1 VEAALRV
8 PGDFDLEKVVDEYL
22 VKRGSG
28 SLQHLLGGVASRK
41 EQIDS
46 SVVLT
51 KFAGQQMEQRVYWI
65 PTGIMLRRGEP
76 AVAFA
81 VLTGDMLFVDRIA
94 YHFVRPRVGQGFV
107 FRTGHIESPDM
118 QAPRGSGRQ
127 VDQYYIKRLV
137 GVPGDKLELKEP
149 ALWRNGKPITGAAA
163 FDKNAKRK
171 ERYPGYRNGQPG
183 QNFLK
188 TASDT
193 VTVPARSYF
202 AMGDN
207 SANSLDSRFWGFVP
221 EKDVV
226 GRPLFIYYPF
236 SRRWG
241 LAQ

>member
-1 VEAALRV
+1 
-8 PGDFDLEKVVDEYL
+8 
-22 VKRGSG
+22 
-28 SLQHLLGGVASRK
+28 
-41 EQIDS
+41 
-46 SVVLT
+46 
-51 KFAGQQMEQRVYWI
+51 
-65 PTGIMLRRGEP
+65 
-76 AVAFA
+76 
-81 VLTGDMLFVDRIA
+81 
-94 YHFVRPRVGQGFV
+94 
-107 FRTGHIESPDM
+107 M